1 MGVPPLSSLKLA
13 LYNASIPTSHYLKM
27 GQRVGARRSPS
38 SPDRLRLAP
47 LALDRTRLARIIPVP
62 AFSGEK
68 VLSNDYLDQS
78 DQLSGDL
85 PTLTVL
91 P

>member
-1 MGVPPLSSLKLA
+1 MKAVLRSGKNKVWLFAECSDPYKEPPK
-13 LYNASIPTSHYLKM
+13 
-27 GQRVGARRSPS
+27 RSPC
-38 SPDRLRLAP
+38 SPDLSRLAP

-68 VLSNDYLDQS
+68 VLSNDYPDQS